1 MVSVV
6 VMIIMVVV
14 MTRMMMMMMI
24 AAAEIIKLV
33 EYTESKYPLVQ
44 ILGHSQHKK
53 LINISLNN
61 IHSFKISLQSQTKQ
75 KENVIPQNI
84 KKKLEANRMHVVFPR
99 CLDE

>member
-1 MVSVV
+1 MVTVV

-14 MTRMMMMMMI
+14 MTRMMMMMI
-24 AAAEIIKLV
+24 AAAEIIKLM
-33 EYTESKYPLVQ
+33 EYTDSKYPLVQ
-44 ILGHSQHKK
+44 ILGHNLQKK
-53 LINISLNN
+53 LINISVNN

-99 CLDE
+99 YLDE